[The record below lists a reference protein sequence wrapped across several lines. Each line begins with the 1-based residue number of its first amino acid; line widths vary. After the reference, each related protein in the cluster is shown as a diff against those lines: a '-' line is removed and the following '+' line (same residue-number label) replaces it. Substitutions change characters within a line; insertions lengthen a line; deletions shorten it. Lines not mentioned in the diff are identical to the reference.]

1 MNYNDNFSQYK
12 LNSITTIVVQRVDK
26 IDPIQFY
33 IFQFEN
39 IYEFELI
46 IQELKYAHVLYVNE
60 TYIDLLW

>member
-12 LNSITTIVVQRVDK
+12 LNSITIIVVQRVDK

-46 IQELKYAHVLYVNE
+46 IQELKYAHVFYVNE